1 MSDDTKVKVVG
12 LTKKFGDLLVLND
25 ISFNVK
31 KGDFVCIVGPTGCGK
46 TTFLNLL
53 VKLIEP
59 TSGQILIDGE
69 PADPKKHNIAFVFQ
83 EPSAYPWLTVEEN
96 LQYGLKIKKVDQKT
110 IEERTKEIAESLGLT
125 EVLKSYPRELSASLE
140 QRVVIGRSFA
150 LHPDLLLMDEP
161 YAQMDIK
168 VRYYLEDQVI
178 KLWQKTGSTVLFITH
193 NIEEAVYLSE
203 KCLILSQKPT
213 TIKEEKIIDLPRP
226 RDIASPEFDFTNFKI
241 AEPGN
246 IFFLL
251 SALFVSINA
260 FVIKSVQLDKK
271 NPICDDVVA
280 FYNNFITMIF
290 FTAASLI
297 AGTVKEVQNIFTDKY
312 VALALLFAAAGQ
324 TLVYVVYYHNLR
336 NYPVWL
342 VKVFL
347 LFMPIVSTIIT
358 FVLFGEH
365 MVGKQYIGMAVVI
378 LGALGILMQQ
388 KAMPAD
394 KNKI

>member
-1 MSDDTKVKVVG
+1 MIKLMKYLKKSAGYVVLIIALLFLQAYCDLSLPDYTSKIVNVGIQQSGIEDSVPEKIRKTSMDSLQLFMDDNDKDTVDS
-12 LTKKFGDLLVLND
+12 FYEEDGDLLVLND

-213 TIKEEKIIDLPRP
+213 TIKEEKIIELPRP
-226 RDIASPEFDFTNFKI
+226 RDIASPEFIELREYVTKQ
-241 AEPGN
+241 
-246 IFFLL
+246 
-251 SALFVSINA
+251 
-260 FVIKSVQLDKK
+260 IK
-271 NPICDDVVA
+271 
-280 FYNNFITMIF
+280 
-290 FTAASLI
+290 
-297 AGTVKEVQNIFTDKY
+297 
-312 VALALLFAAAGQ
+312 
-324 TLVYVVYYHNLR
+324 
-336 NYPVWL
+336 WW
-342 VKVFL
+342 
-347 LFMPIVSTIIT
+347 
-358 FVLFGEH
+358 
-365 MVGKQYIGMAVVI
+365 
-378 LGALGILMQQ
+378 
-388 KAMPAD
+388 
-394 KNKI
+394 

>member
-178 KLWQKTGSTVLFITH
+178 RYRWSCIYSSKDNKLP
-193 NIEEAVYLSE
+193 
-203 KCLILSQKPT
+203 CL
-213 TIKEEKIIDLPRP
+213 
-226 RDIASPEFDFTNFKI
+226 
-241 AEPGN
+241 
-246 IFFLL
+246 LL
-251 SALFVSINA
+251 
-260 FVIKSVQLDKK
+260 
-271 NPICDDVVA
+271 
-280 FYNNFITMIF
+280 
-290 FTAASLI
+290 
-297 AGTVKEVQNIFTDKY
+297 
-312 VALALLFAAAGQ
+312 
-324 TLVYVVYYHNLR
+324 
-336 NYPVWL
+336 
-342 VKVFL
+342 
-347 LFMPIVSTIIT
+347 
-358 FVLFGEH
+358 
-365 MVGKQYIGMAVVI
+365 
-378 LGALGILMQQ
+378 
-388 KAMPAD
+388 PAD
-394 KNKI
+394 QSLSYSTRRGLWPDPGLLCKNQC